1 MKYVKWLFVVLFVC
15 SFISFVDKDKVT
27 GGWNVGDKAP
37 IFMLPAKDGNQALSL
52 KDLRGEYVL
61 LSFWAGY
68 DAPSRMSNLRLC
80 QALRDLDK
88 RSVRMV
94 SVSFDK
100 YASVF
105 AETIREDGIDPAVC
119 FVDVKGEASGIFKK
133 YRLKKGFRNYLLNDK
148 GVIIAKD
155 VTAENISEYLP

>member
-1 MKYVKWLFVVLFVC
+1 MKYVKWLFVVSLVC
-15 SFISFVDKDKVT
+15 SFISFVDKDNAT
-27 GGWNVGDKAP
+27 AGYNVGDRAP
-37 IFMLPAKDGNQALSL
+37 IFMLPAEDGKEALSL
-52 KDLRGEYVL
+52 KDLRGDYVL

-80 QALRDLDK
+80 QAVRNLDEK
-88 RSVRMV
+88 SVRMV

-105 AETIREDGIDPAVC
+105 DETVREDKIDADVC
-119 FVDVKGEASGIFKK
+119 FVDVKGEVSGIFKK
-133 YRLKKGFRNYLLNDK
+133 YRLKNGFRNYLLDDR

-155 VTAENISEYLP
+155 VTAENISDYLP